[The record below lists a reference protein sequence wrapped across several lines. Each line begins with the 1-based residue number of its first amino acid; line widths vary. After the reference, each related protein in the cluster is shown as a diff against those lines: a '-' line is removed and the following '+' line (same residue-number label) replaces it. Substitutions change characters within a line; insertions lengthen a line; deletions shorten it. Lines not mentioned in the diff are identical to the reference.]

1 MIKSKK
7 IKLRYVTDKN
17 GKKRDVIL
25 SIKDFEELMEDL
37 SDLAAAA
44 QRRGE
49 ETIPHSHVIKK
60 LKADG
65 AL

>member
-37 SDLAAAA
+37 SDLAIAA
-44 QRRGE
+44 QRRSE
-49 ETIPHSHVIKK
+49 ETVAHSRVIKK